1 MTKNI
6 AILIQS
12 YEEVPYL
19 LMLDKNST
27 ENVNYEIINFGGTCL
42 NAHLQ
47 RIHFKNIDV
56 INNCSDYSKNYGS
69 KNNLFRFI
77 FNLKYA
83 LKLRLNFYELDRFDE
98 IIFFTPLCAPH
109 ILPVIKYNLSRMCYV
124 PVPLLRKKNFLT
136 NDGLNTIPLKI
147 NDLTLKN
154 ILRLIV
160 FRLFYGKETI
170 FVKLGA
176 VTRLSIADKLLGILK
191 QNQSIFR
198 SDEES
203 LDEIAKL
210 YQEYNY
216 FPEFTADSLS
226 KIAVFFDQHYEQRKI
241 VFHDDYLE
249 VLNKIIESLNQNGF
263 KIFYKAHPGRQ
274 NNLLQY
280 LPDYVDTLPSFVPS
294 EFIGDKNT
302 LAISATSGAIAYN
315 NNGATSLSIVRLIP
329 FIDPTFTKE
338 AFELLKRKANK
349 KIYVPSNITEF
360 KNIIESFGDGE
371 TVSVPTINNTYR
383 VV

>member
-19 LMLDKNST
+19 LMLDKNII

-47 RIHFKNIDV
+47 RIRFKNINM
-56 INNCSDYSKNYGS
+56 INSYSDYSKKNGF

-77 FNLKYA
+77 SHLKYA
-83 LKLRLNFYELDRFDE
+83 LKLRLNYYKLDRFDE

-109 ILPVIKYNLSRMCYV
+109 ILPVIKNNLLRICYV

-136 NDGLNTIPLKI
+136 NDGLNTIPLRV
-147 NDLTLKN
+147 NDLTLNN

-160 FRLFYGKETI
+160 FRFLYGKETI

-176 VTRLSIADKLLGILK
+176 VTRLSIADKLLGTLK

-203 LDEIAKL
+203 LDEISGL
-210 YQEYNY
+210 YLEYNY
-216 FPEFTADSLS
+216 FPEFTSDSS
-226 KIAVFFDQHYEQRKI
+226 FKTAVFFDQHYEQRKI
-241 VFHDDYLE
+241 VFHDNYLE

-263 KIFYKAHPGRQ
+263 KVFYKAHPGRQ
-274 NNLLQY
+274 NDLLQY
-280 LPDYVDTLPSFVPS
+280 LPDDVDALPSFVPS

-315 NNGATSLSIVRLIP
+315 NNGATSLSIVKLIP
-329 FIDPTFTKE
+329 FIDPSFTKE
-338 AFELLKRKANK
+338 AFEVLKRKTNK
-349 KIYVPSNITEF
+349 QIYVPSNINEV
-360 KNIIESFGDGE
+360 KNIIESFGDHE
-371 TVSVPTINNTYR
+371 PVSVTTINNTYR